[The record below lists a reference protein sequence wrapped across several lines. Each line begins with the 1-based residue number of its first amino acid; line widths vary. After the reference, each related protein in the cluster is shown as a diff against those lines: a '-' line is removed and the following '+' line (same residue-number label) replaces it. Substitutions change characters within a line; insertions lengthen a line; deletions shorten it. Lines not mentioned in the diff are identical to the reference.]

1 MISGQNRV
9 GCLKYYYSSYQ
20 LMHKTLSG
28 PDYFTLVLRI
38 IAQSNSAEG
47 FSGMFVHSQR
57 GFVEV
62 KWKESSTR
70 TVHMVGHK
78 GKVRR
83 TPYET
88 CTV

>member
-1 MISGQNRV
+1 MVRIGSV
-9 GCLKYYYSSYQ
+9 ASSITSYQ

-28 PDYFTLVLRI
+28 DYFTLVLRI

-62 KWKESSTR
+62 EWKESSTR